1 MVAGGQL
8 QPGAELPSVRE
19 LAAQYAINPMTISK
33 AYSLLEAEGLL
44 ERQRG
49 KPMTI
54 AAASAPNQTEAS
66 RLQQLLP
73 QLQQLALAANQLQL
87 SKEIVISTLSNLL
100 DRTSNDA

>member
-1 MVAGGQL
+1 
-8 QPGAELPSVRE
+8 
-19 LAAQYAINPMTISK
+19 MTISK

-54 AAASAPNQTEAS
+54 AAASALNQTEAS